1 MESDLHERS
10 IAELL
15 RDLSDQ
21 TVTLVRQELQL
32 ARVELTE
39 KAKPVGASAVS
50 FGGTAVFGLGAFG
63 AATAFLIAA
72 LALVVATW
80 AAALIVA
87 IAYGLI
93 AFVLVQNG
101 KRKLREAE
109 PPLVPQTTQ
118 TIKDD
123 IAWAKTPRKS
133 EVK

>member
-1 MESDLHERS
+1 MDPELRDRS
-10 IAELL
+10 IPELL

-21 TVTLVRQELQL
+21 TATLVRQEMQL

-50 FGGTAVFGLGAFG
+50 FGGTALFGLGAFG
-63 AATAFLIAA
+63 AATTFVIAA
-72 LALVVATW
+72 LAMVVATW

-87 IAYGLI
+87 VVYGLI

-101 KRKLREAE
+101 KRTLRDAA
-109 PPLVPQTTQ
+109 PPLIPQTTQ
-118 TIKDD
+118 TIKED

-133 EVK
+133 ETR